1 MKKLFLLLV
10 LITWVTLPLISQTQ
24 RMVLIEE
31 ATNASCGPCASQ
43 NPAFDALLNNNRDK
57 LTAVKYH
64 WYFPGY
70 DPMHNHNVAENNAR
84 VSYYGINGVPTAT
97 IDGVI
102 ENRAGFGYPG
112 APSGYTQQII
122 NEYYAEPAS
131 FEIDLYHEI
140 TPAEDSIHIWMRIR
154 AAEDITTSSLRAHIV
169 VVEKE
174 IHFSN
179 PPGSNGEKDFMDVMK
194 KMLPNAQGTSITGH
208 WQEGE
213 YLILKESWKLQNIY
227 DMDQVGVVGFVQHN
241 TTKGIKQAGNSE
253 TEPFAPFYD
262 TDAALT
268 SISNFTETN
277 CMGFIVPIVN
287 LSNFGANNLT
297 SAEIHYHVNGEN
309 IQTYNWSGNLAFLE
323 STEVEL
329 PQIDFT
335 VIDEN
340 EVSVYVVNPNG
351 TTDEFPVNDTI
362 IKAFEAAVIT
372 PLEVKLMIKLDD
384 NPEEI
389 TWEVLNS
396 TGDVIFSGGPY
407 TTAGAF
413 IQETMDFEVPD
424 CYIFN
429 IYDTGG
435 DGLQVPGFFALFYGG
450 NNEIIAGT
458 NFGSKASA
466 QFTVGDPIGIDFI
479 EQSHQVDIYPNP
491 MNGLGQISFSLLEEK
506 NIEIAVFNLTG
517 QFVKNIETSVYGPGH
532 HNIQFDMED
541 LQTGLYFIQTKIGNE
556 IQTKRISVIK

>member
-1 MKKLFLLLV
+1 MKKLSLLLV

-24 RMVLIEE
+24 RMILMEE
-31 ATNASCGPCASQ
+31 ATNASCGPCAGQ
-43 NPAFDALLNNNRDK
+43 NPAFDILLNNNRDK
-57 LTAVKYH
+57 LTAIKYH

-70 DPMHNHNVAENNAR
+70 DPMHNHNVVENNAR
-84 VSYYGINGVPTAT
+84 VSYYGINGVPTAM

-154 AAEDITTSSLRAHIV
+154 AAEDITSGSLKAHIV

-179 PPGSNGEKDFMDVMK
+179 PPGSNGEKDFLDVMK

-227 DMDQVGVVGFVQHN
+227 DMDQVGVVGFIQHN

-253 TEPFAPFYD
+253 TEPFTPYYN
-262 TDAALT
+262 TDAALS

-277 CMGFIVPIVN
+277 CMGFIVPIVT
-287 LSNFGANNLT
+287 LSNFGANALT
-297 SAEIHYHVNGEN
+297 SAEIHFHVNDED

-323 STEVEL
+323 STEIEL
-329 PQIDFT
+329 PQIDFG

-351 TTDEFPVNDTI
+351 TADEFPTNDTI
-362 IKAFEAAVIT
+362 VKAFDAAVVT
-372 PLEVKLMIKLDD
+372 PEEVKLMIKLDD
-384 NPEEI
+384 NPEEL

-413 IQETMDFEVPD
+413 IQETMVFEVPD
-424 CYIFN
+424 CHIFN

-450 NNEIIAGT
+450 NSEIIAGT

-466 QFTVGDPIGIDFI
+466 QFTVGDPIGINFI
-479 EQSHQVDIYPNP
+479 EQSHQVNIYPNP
-491 MNGLGQISFSLLEEK
+491 MSSSGQVSFSLLEEK
-506 NIEIAVFNLTG
+506 DIEISIFNLTG
-517 QFVKNIETSVYGPGH
+517 QFVKNIEASVYGPGNH
-532 HNIQFDMED
+532 TIQFDVED
-541 LQTGLYFIQTKIGNE
+541 MQTGIYFIQTKIGNE
-556 IQTKRISVIK
+556 MQTKRISVIR